1 MEYAYYL
8 MAKDAG
14 INMAPSELMTIART
28 LGLPRVDAIEIF
40 RRMVFNVIAR
50 NQDDHTK
57 NFGFLLDHSTAGWR
71 LAPAFDIAYSYKPG
85 SYWVDT
91 HQMTINGKRDK
102 FTRGDILAVA
112 TQIPRFESHA
122 QAIIDQVTEVVS
134 QWQDYARQAD
144 VHSELSQEIHS
155 NLRLSL

>member
-57 NFGFLLDHSTAGWR
+57 NFGFLLDHSAAGWR
-71 LAPAFDIAYSYKPG
+71 LAPAFDIAYSYKPS

-91 HQMTINGKRDK
+91 HQMTINSKRDK
-102 FTRGDILAVA
+102 FTRGDIPLVQPDRNPA
-112 TQIPRFESHA
+112 TTTNYLPSPA
-122 QAIIDQVTEVVS
+122 NAIS
-134 QWQDYARQAD
+134 PSAAPN
-144 VHSELSQEIHS
+144 SSCPA
-155 NLRLSL
+155 

>member
-1 MEYAYYL
+1 MDHADFRKPGQYSYE
-8 MAKDAG
+8 
-14 INMAPSELMTIART
+14 ELMTIART

-91 HQMTINGKRDK
+91 HQMTINGKRDV
-102 FTRGDILAVA
+102 FTRTDLLEVA
-112 TQIPRFESHA
+112 ASIGRFSSGADE
-122 QAIIDQVTEVVS
+122 IIDEVIDVVS
-134 QWQDYARQAD
+134 RWEYFAQQAG
-144 VHSELSQEIHS
+144 VHEALIRTIQS
-155 NLRLSL
+155 NMRLSL